1 MSSEQL
7 TREAIDL
14 PLRERV
20 SLAQRLWESI
30 EQGVVDAEE
39 RQVVAEAVRRDEE
52 LTSGVAVGR
61 EHGEV
66 MQSAKQRF
74 GSATCRSS
82 IRVANILSLSAG
94 PSANLEPAFCHN

>member
-1 MSSEQL
+1 LVTISGLALAVGAAMHYIKRMPTEQI

-30 EQGVVDAEE
+30 ERGVADAEE
-39 RQVVAEAVRRDEE
+39 RQVIAEAVRRDEE
-52 LTSGVAVGR
+52 LTTGLAVGR

-66 MQSAKQRF
+66 MQAARQRL
-74 GSATCRSS
+74 GCA
-82 IRVANILSLSAG
+82 
-94 PSANLEPAFCHN
+94 

>member
-1 MSSEQL
+1 MSTEQL
-7 TREAIDL
+7 IREAIDL
-14 PLRERV
+14 PLRERL

-66 MQSAKQRF
+66 MQAARQRL
-74 GSATCRSS
+74 GCA
-82 IRVANILSLSAG
+82 
-94 PSANLEPAFCHN
+94 

>member
-1 MSSEQL
+1 M
-7 TREAIDL
+7 
-14 PLRERV
+14 
-20 SLAQRLWESI
+20 AQRLWESI

-66 MQSAKQRF
+66 MQAAS
-74 GSATCRSS
+74 
-82 IRVANILSLSAG
+82 
-94 PSANLEPAFCHN
+94 

>member
-1 MSSEQL
+1 MSTKQL

-39 RQVVAEAVRRDEE
+39 WQVVAEAVRRDEE
-52 LTSGVAVGR
+52 LTSGVVVGR

-66 MQSAKQRF
+66 MQAARQRL
-74 GSATCRSS
+74 GCA
-82 IRVANILSLSAG
+82 
-94 PSANLEPAFCHN
+94 

>member
-1 MSSEQL
+1 MSTEQL
-7 TREAIDL
+7 IREAIDL
-14 PLRERV
+14 PLRERL

-66 MQSAKQRF
+66 MQTARQ
-74 GSATCRSS
+74 
-82 IRVANILSLSAG
+82 SLGCA
-94 PSANLEPAFCHN
+94 

>member
-1 MSSEQL
+1 MSTEQL

-14 PLRERV
+14 PLPDRV

-30 EQGVVDAEE
+30 EQGIVDAGE
-39 RQVVAEAVRRDEE
+39 QSVIAEAVRRDNE
-52 LTSGVAVGR
+52 LTSCDAVGR

-74 GSATCRSS
+74 GSATCWSS
-82 IRVANILSLSAG
+82 RRVPPHPLS
-94 PSANLEPAFCHN
+94 ER

>member
-1 MSSEQL
+1 MSTEQL
-7 TREAIDL
+7 TKEAIDL

-39 RQVVAEAVRRDEE
+39 RQVVVEAVQRDGE
-52 LTSGVAVGR
+52 LTSGLIVGR

-66 MQSAKQRF
+66 MQAARQRL
-74 GSATCRSS
+74 GCA
-82 IRVANILSLSAG
+82 
-94 PSANLEPAFCHN
+94 

>member
-1 MSSEQL
+1 MSTKQL

-39 RQVVAEAVRRDEE
+39 WQVVAEAVRRDEE

-66 MQSAKQRF
+66 MQAARQ
-74 GSATCRSS
+74 
-82 IRVANILSLSAG
+82 SLGCA
-94 PSANLEPAFCHN
+94 

>member
-1 MSSEQL
+1 MSTKQL

-39 RQVVAEAVRRDEE
+39 RQVVAEAVQRDEE
-52 LTSGVAVGR
+52 LTSGVSVGR
-61 EHGEV
+61 EHSEI
-66 MQSAKQRF
+66 MQAASQRL
-74 GSATCRSS
+74 GRA
-82 IRVANILSLSAG
+82 
-94 PSANLEPAFCHN
+94 

>member
-1 MSSEQL
+1 MSTEQL

-39 RQVVAEAVRRDEE
+39 WQVVAEAVRRDEE

-74 GSATCRSS
+74 GSATCWSS
-82 IRVANILSLSAG
+82 RRVPPHPLS
-94 PSANLEPAFCHN
+94 ER

>member
-1 MSSEQL
+1 MSTEQL
-7 TREAIDL
+7 IREAIDL
-14 PLRERV
+14 PLRERL

-66 MQSAKQRF
+66 MQATRQRL
-74 GSATCRSS
+74 GCA
-82 IRVANILSLSAG
+82 
-94 PSANLEPAFCHN
+94 

>member
-1 MSSEQL
+1 MSTKQL

-39 RQVVAEAVRRDEE
+39 WQVVAEAVRRDEE

-66 MQSAKQRF
+66 MQATRQRL
-74 GSATCRSS
+74 GCA
-82 IRVANILSLSAG
+82 
-94 PSANLEPAFCHN
+94 

>member
-1 MSSEQL
+1 MSTEQL
-7 TREAIDL
+7 TKQAIDL

-30 EQGVVDAEE
+30 EQGVADAEE

-61 EHGEV
+61 EHSEV
-66 MQSAKQRF
+66 MQTARHRL
-74 GSATCRSS
+74 GCA
-82 IRVANILSLSAG
+82 
-94 PSANLEPAFCHN
+94 